1 MQQHVTR
8 FLNVPPAPRC
18 VTYYLKSITDDAKDY
33 LQVLVDGF
41 ASEEQQRKGNDR
53 LATLYDLVAPRT
65 ATLPPSAVA
74 CIAQG

>member
-18 VTYYLKSITDDAKDY
+18 VTYYLNSADDAKDY